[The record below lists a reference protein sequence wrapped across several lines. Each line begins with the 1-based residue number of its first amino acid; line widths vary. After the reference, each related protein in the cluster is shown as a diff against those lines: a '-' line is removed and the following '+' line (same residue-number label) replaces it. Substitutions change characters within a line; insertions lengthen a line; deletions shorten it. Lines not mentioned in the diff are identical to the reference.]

1 MAHRKEGQAVSAL
14 EEYRNLAEPLRHL
27 ATAHIPLLV
36 ADAAIAELE
45 AEVTKYKW
53 QRDMAAARWSY
64 WVSLKDKN
72 PLRAQ
77 KWNPEDIIKHLEY
90 RWAERRTG

>member
-1 MAHRKEGQAVSAL
+1 MAISTWEPSELDKQTQTAQQA
-14 EEYRNLAEPLRHL
+14 LAR
-27 ATAHIPLLV
+27 IS
-36 ADAAIAELE
+36 ELE
-45 AEVTKYKW
+45 TEVTKYKW
-53 QRDMAAARWSY
+53 QRDLAAARWSY